1 MFGIRSRTLF
11 ILVLRVLWALGCGRT
26 LEVVDFFSFGM
37 NVLLALSAETPT
49 QREVKAWGLPWKVFL
64 RKRNR
69 KEWENE
75 QHKRFYCIHF
85 RITGSRC
92 FLRSLGHQ
100 SSAPGLK
107 APW

>member
-64 RKRNR
+64 RRRIR

-85 RITGSRC
+85 SYHREQVFPQEFGT
-92 FLRSLGHQ
+92 
-100 SSAPGLK
+100 PE
-107 APW
+107 